1 MNDTDMGLALL
12 LVVGFYS
19 VAFVVCWHLLRWILG
34 IKSLRFDVDNLRAE
48 VAALKQRLE
57 SQQEPP
63 PAAGV

>member
-1 MNDTDMGLALL
+1 MNDTGTAVLL
-12 LVVGFYS
+12 LLGFYI

-34 IKSLRFDVDNLRAE
+34 IKSLRVDVDDLRAE